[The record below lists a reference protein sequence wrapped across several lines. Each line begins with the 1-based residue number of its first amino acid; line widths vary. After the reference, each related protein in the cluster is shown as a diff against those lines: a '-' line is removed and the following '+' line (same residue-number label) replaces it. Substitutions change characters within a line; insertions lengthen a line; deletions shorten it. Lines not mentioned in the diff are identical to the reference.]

1 MQWRDKKSMILFLE
15 EITICFPEVVCQA
28 IFVGPVHS
36 RKKLKIHID
45 LSWIVQLSFEG
56 HE

>member
-1 MQWRDKKSMILFLE
+1 MILFLE

-45 LSWIVQLSFEG
+45 LS
-56 HE
+56 